1 MKNHLFSFLSVA
13 LVMSGCSSVKTLEI
27 AADGAMA
34 SASVQV
40 DVVQDSPGVQTVPV
54 SQYFLPGNM
63 VRSSAKAKTVRFGS
77 GPATQSVSVSGFKGK
92 VVVLAHLPG
101 GHADASGD
109 ADARRKTIPLSGKGT
124 ASTMRVDVTQG
135 GLRVSPKK

>member
-1 MKNHLFSFLSVA
+1 MKNHLFSFLSIA

-34 SASVQV
+34 AASVQV
-40 DVVQDSPGVQTVPV
+40 DVVQDSPAVQTVPV

-63 VRSSAKAKTVRFGS
+63 VRTGAQKKTVRFGS
-77 GPATQSVSVSGFKGK
+77 GPAVQSVSTSGFKGK

-101 GHADASGD
+101 AHADGSGD
-109 ADARRKTIPLSGKGT
+109 ADPRRKTIPLSGKGT
-124 ASTMRVDVTQG
+124 ASTMRVDVRQG
-135 GLRVSPKK
+135 GLTVTPKK